1 MLTLF
6 EHNDFLIVIK
16 PAEQDFHA
24 DSTTNEL
31 GFFNMVKQTHGLN
44 ELYPVHRLDKVT
56 SGLMIMAKTKQAAQ
70 NFGKAFETHQ
80 IDKFYIAVAGN
91 KPKKK
96 QGAIIG
102 DMKKARNSAWKLMRS
117 NNNPAKTHFFSFAY
131 QPGLRIYLLKPYTG
145 RTHQLRV
152 ALKSLGTPILG
163 DKLYGAQENDRTY
176 LHAYGLH
183 FNYQSEHFQF
193 QYFPEQGQYFTNEYL
208 SPEIKAELDSPWCKK
223 WTS

>member
-6 EHNDFLIVIK
+6 EHEHFLIVVK
-16 PAEQDFHA
+16 PAGQDFHA
-24 DSTTNEL
+24 DSTTGEC
-31 GFFNMVKQTHGLN
+31 GFFNQVKQALN
-44 ELYPVHRLDKVT
+44 RDELYPIHRLDKVT

-70 NFGKAFETHQ
+70 YFGKAFETNQ
-80 IDKFYIAVAGN
+80 INKFYLALAGN

-96 QGAIIG
+96 QGAIVG
-102 DMKKARNSAWKLMRS
+102 DMQRSRNSTWKLLRS
-117 NNNPAKTHFFSFAY
+117 NEKPAKTHFFSFSY

-183 FNYQSEHFQF
+183 FTYQSEYFQF
-193 QYFPEQGQYFTNEYL
+193 QYFPEQGQYFTDEYL
-208 SPEIKAELDSPWCKK
+208 SPEMKTQLDSPWHKK
-223 WTS
+223 WPD